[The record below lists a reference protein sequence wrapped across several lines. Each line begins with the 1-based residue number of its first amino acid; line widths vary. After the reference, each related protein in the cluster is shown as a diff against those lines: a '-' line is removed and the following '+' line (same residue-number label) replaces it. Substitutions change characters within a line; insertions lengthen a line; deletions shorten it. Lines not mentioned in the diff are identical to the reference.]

1 MAAPVEPPAALFQ
14 KARNTVLVIA
24 IEAAQIPLGLTPQV
38 LNSVDMMT
46 LFADEHVAVV
56 WLIQPTSGSALA
68 RLLLYAVE
76 YWRS

>member
-1 MAAPVEPPAALFQ
+1 MAAPIEPPAALFQ

-46 LFADEHVAVV
+46 LFTDEHVAVV
-56 WLIQPTSGSALA
+56 GLFNPHQGQ
-68 RLLLYAVE
+68 R
-76 YWRS
+76 